1 MRFVDASVF
10 VHAFIK
16 PKRKLKPHEI
26 KIKESAKAIVKKINE
41 GEKVGL
47 TVIQLAEIANILEN
61 YMPLEDALQVEEFL
75 LYAPNVKIYGVTK
88 KNCIKALKAA
98 KNKIV
103 GLNDAIAYIVM
114 LENKV
119 KEIYS
124 FDKDFDKLEGIK
136 RITQINEQSN
146 IR

>member
-1 MRFVDASVF
+1 LRFVDASIF

-88 KNCIKALKAA
+88 KNCIKALKVA

-136 RITQINEQSN
+136 RITQI
-146 IR
+146 

>member
-1 MRFVDASVF
+1 MKFIDASVF

-16 PKRKLKPHEI
+16 PKRKLKPHEV

-47 TVIQLAEIANILEN
+47 TVIQLAEIANIIEN

-75 LYAPNVKIYGVTK
+75 LYAPNVKIYGVTRE
-88 KNCIKALKAA
+88 NCIKALKVA

-114 LENKV
+114 LENKI

-124 FDKDFDKLEGIK
+124 FNKDFDKLEGIK
-136 RITQINEQSN
+136 RKTQINE
-146 IR
+146 